1 MEFNSRCNGNL
12 KVRLEF
18 DESALVKDFFRLRCI
33 SGMLYLCIWKDNGVS
48 YEAGRRSAGM
58 DDGHLRGIFHRVR
71 ILTRESLGCTSL
83 V

>member
-33 SGMLYLCIWKDNGVS
+33 SGMLYLCIWKDNGVL

-58 DDGHLRGIFHRVR
+58 DNGHLRGIFHRVR
-71 ILTRESLGCTSL
+71 ILMRESLGCTSL